1 MFVFLNKNVEFLIL
15 KKTNVLKF
23 YELSCL
29 RSESQVVRA
38 DQNSKMRRGSAGVQ
52 HGRGKS
58 STTLDAACYADETWI
73 KITMAPSEMPLK
85 LIEISLNKDK
95 LRNLLFR

>member
-52 HGRGKS
+52 DGYGKS
-58 STTLDAACYADETWI
+58 ATTLDDACYGEKAYS
-73 KITMAPSEMPLK
+73 KITMGT
-85 LIEISLNKDK
+85 I
-95 LRNLLFR
+95 RNSFFQADVDEF